1 MTGVVKMYTDPHGYG
16 FIDGDDGQSY
26 FANISKVK
34 NARELQPGQ
43 MVSFDPEETKKGMAA
58 INIEVKGDK

>member
-1 MTGVVKMYTDPHGYG
+1 MYTDPHGYG

-26 FANISKVK
+26 FAHISKVK

-43 MVSFDPEETKKGMAA
+43 MVSFDPEETKKRHGS
-58 INIEVKGDK
+58 NQH

>member
-26 FANISKVK
+26 FAHISKVK
-34 NARELQPGQ
+34 TPGNC
-43 MVSFDPEETKKGMAA
+43 SL
-58 INIEVKGDK
+58 DKW